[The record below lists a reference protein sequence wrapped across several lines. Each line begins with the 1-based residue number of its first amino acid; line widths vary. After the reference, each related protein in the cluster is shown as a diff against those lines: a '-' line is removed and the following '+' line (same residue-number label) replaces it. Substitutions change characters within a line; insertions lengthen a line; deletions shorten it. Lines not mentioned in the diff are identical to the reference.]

1 MSSHQGLARDFPLKS
16 GFHDKVKLLQKGIVF
31 VEGLATSAEM
41 TESERV
47 LRWMPAGMAGVSE
60 VATEVPRGSG
70 FPDTKQT

>member
-47 LRWMPAGMAGVSE
+47 LR
-60 VATEVPRGSG
+60 
-70 FPDTKQT
+70 